1 MYVSFSI
8 NFYRKYLKFIDTK
21 KIVTL
26 IVQLSFITK
35 ENMEVIYQK

>member
-8 NFYRKYLKFIDTK
+8 NFYSKYFKFIDTK
-21 KIVTL
+21 KIVKL

>member
-8 NFYRKYLKFIDTK
+8 NFYSKYFKFIDTK